1 MKKVK
6 IVSIALLS
14 TLLLAGCGNNSQAK
28 TDKKAESISLKKKE
42 SLKAKKASEKKA
54 QESRKKASSIKTKQ
68 ESEKQAQASS
78 SSATQQQSQAQQSQ
92 QQPTQGEIN
101 RQRGYDPK
109 GNAVMPGQD
118 HAPGSDV
125 YGNSDDWVKGQDEWL
140 KEQGIVDS
148 NGNETQNFKNWS
160 SQRDDAWDNGQEDF
174 PDYDQN
180 QQW

>member
-1 MKKVK
+1 M
-6 IVSIALLS
+6 
-14 TLLLAGCGNNSQAK
+14 
-28 TDKKAESISLKKKE
+28 KKKE

-54 QESRKKASSIKTKQ
+54 QESRKKASSIKAKQ

-78 SSATQQQSQAQQSQ
+78 SSAVQQQSQAQQSQ
-92 QQPTQGEIN
+92 QQPTQGEVN
-101 RQRGYDPK
+101 RQRSYDPK